1 MTLVVFR
8 TADTASI
15 LFVNKISC
23 KKQKDVIPVIRPAP
37 DVLWLEMLQTLRFYR
52 EGEACVTKGDIP
64 YNMTDNQVIKG
75 KAVQASMRNFT
86 IPHGNTGYRVSP
98 CRSRSHRF
106 IESRSEPP
114 CFPSVNLSHIRIE

>member
-1 MTLVVFR
+1 MTLVVCR

-75 KAVQASMRNFT
+75 KSGAGFHEEFYNPPWKHRLQGQSMSQPVT
-86 IPHGNTGYRVSP
+86 PLY
-98 CRSRSHRF
+98 
-106 IESRSEPP
+106 
-114 CFPSVNLSHIRIE
+114 